1 MNVFLVDGTYEL
13 FRHYY
18 AVPSATDVDGHEIGA
33 VRGVLNSMLSLLEDK
48 VTHLGVATDHVVESF
63 RNALWPGYKTGDGID
78 PALAAQFGPLESALE
93 ELGITVW
100 PMTDLE
106 ADDGLASAAAVV
118 SEDGRVEQ
126 IFICTPD
133 KDLAQCVVDQR
144 VVQFDRRSGTI
155 RDAEGVVA
163 KFGVSPASIP
173 DYLALVGDAADGFP
187 GLRGWGAKSASA
199 VLGRYQHLEKIPN
212 DAGDWRVTVRGAAR
226 LADELV
232 THQAE
237 AFLFRDLATLRCSA
251 RLFQSVDELRW
262 TGFRPG
268 FFDLCVRFQAPRL
281 LRRAQAVAAASVT
294 KA

>member
-106 ADDGLASAAAVV
+106 ADDGLASAAAVA

-155 RDAEGVVA
+155 RDAEGVVE
-163 KFGVSPASIP
+163 KFGVSPAASP

-187 GLRGWGAKSASA
+187 GLRGWGAKAASA

-262 TGFRPG
+262 TGFSPA
-268 FFDLCVRFQAPRL
+268 FFDLCVRFQAPGL